1 METALLQVADA
12 LKCIEGAI
20 AHKQEMHKSRLYGSE
35 ECALSDA
42 LGRVLA
48 GHVVAE
54 RDAPPFDRSTRD
66 GYAVRAT
73 EIKGE
78 GVVLPVAG
86 CTRAGERE
94 GELPEGSAWQLMT
107 GAPVPRGADAVVM
120 QEFIEEQ
127 GKQVKFQRI
136 PMRGQN
142 IVLRGAEAQT
152 GTILLNPGV
161 RLGAVEIGLAA
172 SSGYAQVKVHK
183 KPRVM
188 ILATGDELVD
198 SEATPRPEQIR
209 NANGPMLAAL
219 VQAAG
224 GEPVL
229 LGTAKDE
236 LEELGKILKIA
247 IETLGATKE
256 DRPNLL
262 LIAGGVSVGRFD
274 LVEEALKKLGA
285 DFHFTGVAMQ
295 PGKPLVFGEI
305 PEAGAAPLKFFGLPG
320 NPVSVAV
327 TFRVF
332 VEPLLKAMGGEL
344 GYQSESLT
352 AYLADGWMG
361 KKGLTK
367 FLPAHCECKPAD
379 DLLPR
384 VRLVRW
390 HGSGDLTALARA
402 NCLVVIPE
410 ELDAMLPDEPVQVLL
425 RR

>member
-1 METALLQVADA
+1 METALLQVVDA
-12 LKCIEGAI
+12 LKCIEDAI
-20 AHKQEMHKSRLYGSE
+20 VRIKEMHKSRHYGCE
-35 ECALSDA
+35 ECSLSDA

-48 GHVVAE
+48 VHVVAE
-54 RDAPPFDRSTRD
+54 REAPPFDRSTRD
-66 GYAVRAT
+66 GYAVRVG
-73 EIKGE
+73 EISGD
-78 GVVLPVAG
+78 GVELPVAG
-86 CTRAGERE
+86 MTRAGEPE
-94 GELPEGSAWQLMT
+94 AELPEGSAWLVMT

-120 QEFIEEQ
+120 QEFVEEH
-127 GKQVKFQRI
+127 GARVTVQRM

-152 GTILLNPGV
+152 GGIQLNPGV

-172 SSGYAQVKVHK
+172 SSGYAQMKVHK
-183 KPRVM
+183 KPLVM
-188 ILATGDELVD
+188 ILATGDELVEAD
-198 SEATPRPEQIR
+198 ATPRPEQIR
-209 NANGPMLAAL
+209 NSNGPMLAAL

-229 LGTAKDE
+229 LGLAKDE
-236 LEELGKILKIA
+236 LEELGKKLKSA
-247 IETLGATKE
+247 IEKTGAPDE

-262 LIAGGVSVGRFD
+262 LIAGGVSVGRYD

-285 DFHFTGVAMQ
+285 EFQFTGVAMQ

-305 PEAGAAPLKFFGLPG
+305 AKAGGAPLKIFGLPG

-332 VEPLLKAMGGEL
+332 VEPLLRAMGGEVE
-344 GYQSESLT
+344 YKTESRT
-352 AYLADGWMG
+352 AYLVDGWMG

-367 FLPAHCECKPAD
+367 FLPGICECKPAD

-390 HGSGDLTALARA
+390 HGSGDLTSLARA

-410 ELDAMLPDEPVQVLL
+410 ELDALLPDEPVQILM